1 MDTWEYCS
9 INANSFLILLIFDR
23 LKNTIYFFM
32 FNVFLGLC
40 FLFAV
45 HDFCQYFVYSDW
57 NEILMY
63 EKLNFILEMLF

>member
-1 MDTWEYCS
+1 M
-9 INANSFLILLIFDR
+9 
-23 LKNTIYFFM
+23 YFFM

-40 FLFAV
+40 FLFTV